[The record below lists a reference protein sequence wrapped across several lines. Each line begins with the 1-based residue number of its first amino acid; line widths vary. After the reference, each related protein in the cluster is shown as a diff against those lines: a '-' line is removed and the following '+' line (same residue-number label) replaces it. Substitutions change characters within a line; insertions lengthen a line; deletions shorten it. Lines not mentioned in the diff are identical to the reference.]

1 MMRSTE
7 LNDAQSKV
15 LALMKTNP
23 PRYEH
28 DTLESLQKQYP
39 DIFKDVTPAQFE
51 TDYKNNDIA
60 VIRGVYAKQSTGMS
74 DEDIKKWYPRGCP
87 AVFGEKDYLKAAR
100 DLRNNDIYK
109 NPDILDTDKELLAAV
124 EKLNI
129 KTVLAAVE
137 TLEPN
142 FIASVMGLVGDA
154 KKKLIDAI
162 KGELGVSTPP
172 FVGVLDKRAH
182 ELGNLSSTDQQTP
195 TEEMKKTPHKIKAF
209 GEPRNTADPQYPHNH
224 ITMTDGGHIMELDDT
239 PESPRMRLQ
248 HTNGSGIQVNG
259 DGHFIRKTTQDNYDI
274 HDEDAYKV
282 VKGTTTQ
289 VHNKQVMKTY
299 EEGVLYKVKQA
310 YTDASERV
318 HYQTPVLSYNNM
330 MLGKNAVFS
339 NTVMVKTTLTAK
351 DIVAESS
358 IRGKNATFVVTKS
371 NWNNALSREAT
382 VAWDINTGGGDMDT
396 GEAPATPSEDRPLI
410 NKSLQF
416 KAGAAGNPTFIK
428 PTSFDDP
435 ITVVGGTIA
444 VVGGVLLVNGSPYN
458 PPG

>member
-1 MMRSTE
+1 MISVE

-15 LALMKTNP
+15 LALMQANP
-23 PRYEH
+23 PKYDH

-39 DIFKDVTPAQFE
+39 DIFKDVTPELFE
-51 TDYKNNDIA
+51 TDFRNNDIA
-60 VIRGVYAKQSTGMS
+60 VIRSVFAKQSIGMT

-87 AVFGEKDYLKAAR
+87 AIFGEKDYLRAAR
-100 DLRNNDIYK
+100 NLGNNNIYK
-109 NPDILDTDKELLAAV
+109 TPAILDTDKELLAAV

-142 FIASVMGLVGDA
+142 FIAVVMGLVGDA
-154 KKKLIDAI
+154 KKKLVGAI
-162 KGELGVSTPP
+162 KAELNIVDPSFDNP
-172 FVGVLDKRAH
+172 LDQRSH

-209 GEPRNTADPQYPHNH
+209 GEPRNTADPQYPYNH

-274 HDEDAYKV
+274 HDEDTYKV

-310 YTDASERV
+310 YTDASVRV
-318 HYQTPVLSYNNM
+318 HYQTPILSYNNM
-330 MLGKNAVFS
+330 LLGKNAVFS
-339 NTVMVKTTLTAK
+339 NTVMVKATLTAK

-358 IRGKNATFVVTKS
+358 IKGKNATFVVTKS
-371 NWNNALSREAT
+371 NWNNALSREST
-382 VAWDINTGGGDMDT
+382 VAWDIGTGGGDMDT
-396 GEAPATPSEDRPLI
+396 DVAPATPAETRPLI

-416 KAGAAGNPTFIK
+416 KEGSAGNPTFIK

-444 VVGGVLLVNGSPYN
+444 VIGGVLLVNGSPYN
-458 PPG
+458 PQG

>member
-1 MMRSTE
+1 MISVE

-15 LALMKTNP
+15 LALMQSNP
-23 PRYEH
+23 PKYEH
-28 DTLESLQKQYP
+28 NTLESLQKQYP
-39 DIFKDVTPAQFE
+39 DVFKDVTPALFE
-51 TDYKNNDIA
+51 ANYKNNDIA
-60 VIRGVYAKQSTGMS
+60 VIRGVFAKQSIGMT

-87 AVFGEKDYLKAAR
+87 AIFGEKDYLKAAR
-100 DLRNNDIYK
+100 DLGNNDIYK
-109 NPDILDTDKELLAAV
+109 NPSILDTNKELLAAV
-124 EKLNI
+124 EKLSI
-129 KTVLAAVE
+129 KTLLAAVE

-142 FIASVMGLVGDA
+142 FIATVMGLVGDA
-154 KKKLIDAI
+154 KKKLIDAV
-162 KGELGVSTPP
+162 KTELNIAVPTFDNP
-172 FVGVLDKRAH
+172 LDQRSH

-195 TEEMKKTPHKIKAF
+195 SEEMKKTPHKIKAF
-209 GEPRNTADPQYPHNH
+209 GEPRNTADPQYPYNH
-224 ITMTDGGHIMELDDT
+224 ITMTDGGHILELDDT

-274 HDEDAYKV
+274 HDEDTYKV

-299 EEGVLYKVKQA
+299 NEGVLYKVKQA
-310 YTDASERV
+310 YTDAHERV
-318 HYQTPVLSYNNM
+318 HYQTPILSYNNM
-330 MLGKNAVFS
+330 LLGKNAVFS
-339 NTVMVKTTLTAK
+339 NAVMVKSTLTSK
-351 DIVAESS
+351 DVVVENDIK
-358 IRGKNATFVVTKS
+358 GKNATFIVTKS
-371 NWNNALSREAT
+371 NWNNALSREST
-382 VAWDINTGGGDMDT
+382 VAWDIGTGGGDMDT
-396 GEAPATPSEDRPLI
+396 GEAPATPGETRPLI

-416 KAGAAGNPTFIK
+416 KDGAAGNPTFIK